1 MAVEVQ
7 LKKWGNSV
15 GVVLPREIVE
25 QKKLKESDKIVIE
38 IVKIADLSRIYG
50 LVKKRKM
57 SGQEMKNL
65 SRDGWESASD
75 RKKWKK

>member
-38 IVKIADLSRIYG
+38 IVKIVIPPKIEISIRENPNIVIL
-50 LVKKRKM
+50 
-57 SGQEMKNL
+57 
-65 SRDGWESASD
+65 
-75 RKKWKK
+75 